1 MLIAPRKKMG
11 KHGTILSGGD
21 DDTEL
26 QPNRPDLFATR
37 CRQAVERLALT
48 GGTKAL
54 LHLLDLLKGRSQIPK
69 TLLQLLKQPAIPAV
83 PLSILLLDILLNT
96 SDAALHGL
104 GRLLHQNGSLM
115 RAAVSCHIKK
125 CEKP

>member
-37 CRQAVERLALT
+37 CWQAVERLALT

-54 LHLLDLLKGRSQIPK
+54 LHLLDLLKGRS
-69 TLLQLLKQPAIPAV
+69 
-83 PLSILLLDILLNT
+83 
-96 SDAALHGL
+96 
-104 GRLLHQNGSLM
+104 
-115 RAAVSCHIKK
+115 
-125 CEKP
+125 